1 MDGADEDL
9 VPEHVPEDVEPV
21 RLRDR
26 QERNRSM
33 VQHGRR
39 IGGMPGAMMA
49 GAMIA
54 LRDIYEGPV
63 TDEIVSVSETPDEP
77 ADVDRDGLSMT
88 VEGIAVTAPALPA
101 TRNLIAKRRRRRSR
115 TSRRDRR

>member
-54 LRDIYEGPV
+54 LRDIYEGPK
-63 TDEIVSVSETPDEP
+63 TDEIVAISETPDEP
-77 ADVDRDGLSMT
+77 GDVDRDGLAMN
-88 VEGIAVTAPALPA
+88 VGGVDVTAPALPVTPLA
-101 TRNLIAKRRRRRSR
+101 TVVGTRRTRRRSR
-115 TSRRDRR
+115 RRRL

>member
-1 MDGADEDL
+1 MDRREEHL
-9 VPEHVPEDVEPV
+9 VPERVPDDVEPV
-21 RLRDR
+21 RLRNR

-33 VQHGRR
+33 VEHGRR

-63 TDEIVSVSETPDEP
+63 TDEIVAVSETPDE
-77 ADVDRDGLSMT
+77 AGDVDRDGLSMT
-88 VEGIAVTAPALPA
+88 VDGIAVTAPALPA
-101 TRNLIAKRRRRRSR
+101 TRNLIARRRR
-115 TSRRDRR
+115 TSRRR